1 MQQAIADALSEL
13 VTAVTAVQ
21 DPAERVGVLN
31 EVRRA
36 LHELSPLQH
45 HPVDFVEWVPT
56 GAVHANDYNPN
67 HVAPPEMEL
76 LRLSIDHDG
85 YTQPVVTYAN
95 GDGREVVDG
104 FHRNRV
110 AREYPEVAASL
121 LGFLPAVQ
129 IRAGSADRSDRIAAT
144 IRHNRARGKHQV
156 VKMTDIVLELKR
168 RNWSDSKIGKN
179 LGMDPDEVLRLCQI
193 GGLADAFADHQF
205 SEAWE
210 VDMINEADDLE
221 DEAEGVGTGG

>member
-1 MQQAIADALSEL
+1 MEQAMTDALSALTAAISEL
-13 VTAVTAVQ
+13 TN
-21 DPAERVGVLN
+21 PAERVAALN
-31 EVRRA
+31 EARRA
-36 LHELSPLQH
+36 LHELSPLKH
-45 HPVDFVEWVPT
+45 HPVDFVEWVP
-56 GAVHANDYNPN
+56 AADVQANDYNPN

-110 AREYPEVAASL
+110 AREYPEVTASL

-129 IRAGSADRSDRIAAT
+129 IRAESADRSDRIAAT

-156 VKMTDIVLELKR
+156 VKM
-168 RNWSDSKIGKN
+168 
-179 LGMDPDEVLRLCQI
+179 
-193 GGLADAFADHQF
+193 
-205 SEAWE
+205 
-210 VDMINEADDLE
+210 
-221 DEAEGVGTGG
+221 